1 MQRAAAVVV
10 SAGDISAADAIDSA
24 VVAST
29 ITTSSGNDDG
39 TSTALSAVPSA
50 NGDGNSTTGTA
61 LSTMIDWLSQAAL
74 LPLSA
79 TLALTNS
86 TDTTSTTGI
95 TATTGC
101 AKLTHRTMPSSTT
114 SSSSTLFSSSHPA
127 NHTATSLT
135 PTPTCCPFLVIHG
148 DWQWPEN
155 NTNEEAFVQSVEKGR
170 ALHLKVTDSGHHSYS
185 DIGLLAPPVFAGE

>member
-1 MQRAAAVVV
+1 MQTAAAVVV
-10 SAGDISAADAIDSA
+10 SAGDISAGDAVDSA

-39 TSTALSAVPSA
+39 TSTALSAVSSA
-50 NGDGNSTTGTA
+50 TGDGDSTAGTA
-61 LSTMIDWLSQAAL
+61 LSTVIDWLSQAAL

-79 TLALTNS
+79 TLALTNRTS
-86 TDTTSTTGI
+86 TTSTAST
-95 TATTGC
+95 TATTRC

-127 NHTATSLT
+127 NDTATSL
-135 PTPTCCPFLVIHG
+135 TPTCCPFLVIHG

-155 NTNEEAFVQSVEKGR
+155 NTNEHAFVQSVEKGR
-170 ALHLKVTDSGHHSYS
+170 ALHLKVADSGHHSYS